1 MADDSRLRT
10 ARSNSYDAYA
20 DATQRKPTATGGDPL
35 AELARLIGQDN
46 LFEDMRRDAARTGK
60 AEPRVEEAPQTA
72 AYDLRGPID
81 PPASPE
87 PPASATH
94 YERRS
99 GRDSVP
105 DHATDLG
112 LNSLQLNGLDQA
124 GTAASTEARPPRRS
138 RATPRPI
145 EEIDAEQAQAPTQ
158 HSYARSAPADRR
170 SYAEPSY
177 DAEPAYAER
186 AQAERSYAQPAHAK
200 PAYAEPRYA
209 EEAVPARSPASAE
222 AHHAHADAYDDP
234 NYDPAYAYDDPEYD
248 EPPVRERRRG
258 GMMIAAAVAG
268 LAVAGTAGAFAYWS
282 FSGDGASG
290 EPPIITA
297 NPVPGKVTPAAQ
309 NRSATGGAA
318 DRGRGGE
325 RVVSREEQPV
335 ELQQARSQAPRVMGQ
350 GSPTSMVGVSGQSSV
365 AMVPPTTASA
375 AAGSPDAPRRVKTIA
390 IRPDGSVATDPPR
403 PQAAPQVPAAAP
415 AAPTRT
421 ASIPPTVA
429 TPPAVAGTHV
439 VQVASQRSEQDAQSS
454 FRALQAK
461 YPSVL
466 GNREPLIRR
475 IELGERGTFFRVQVG
490 PFSSADQANDL
501 CSNLKAAGGQCIVQ
515 RN

>member
-1 MADDSRLRT
+1 MADDSKLRT

-20 DATQRKPTATGGDPL
+20 DAAERKPSATGGDPL

-46 LFEDMRRDAARTGK
+46 LFNEMSRDAARGK
-60 AEPRVEEAPQTA
+60 AEPRAEAVAPPPP

-81 PPASPE
+81 PLSSSE
-87 PPASATH
+87 PPASAEPR

-99 GRDSVP
+99 GRDVGTGYS
-105 DHATDLG
+105 ADLG

-124 GTAASTEARPPRRS
+124 GTAAPAEARTPRRS

-145 EEIDAEQAQAPTQ
+145 EEIDAERAQATPH
-158 HSYARSAPADRR
+158 HSYAGSAPADRR
-170 SYAEPSY
+170 SYS
-177 DAEPAYAER
+177 EPAYAEP
-186 AQAERSYAQPAHAK
+186 AYTQGGHAER
-200 PAYAEPRYA
+200 AYAGPAGARYA
-209 EEAVPARSPASAE
+209 EEAAPARLPARTE
-222 AHHAHADAYDDP
+222 AHHARADAYDDP
-234 NYDPAYAYDDPEYD
+234 DYDPAYAYDDPEYD

-268 LAVAGTAGAFAYWS
+268 LAVAGTAGALAYWS
-282 FSGDGASG
+282 FSGDGATG

-297 NPVPGKVTPAAQ
+297 NPVPGKVTPAGQ
-309 NRSATGGAA
+309 NRSAAGGAS

-335 ELQQARSQAPRVMGQ
+335 ELQQVRSQTPRMMGQ
-350 GSPTSMVGVSGQSSV
+350 GSPTSMIGVSGQSSV

-375 AAGSPDAPRRVKTIA
+375 TAGSPDTPRRVKTIA

-403 PQAAPQVPAAAP
+403 TQSVPSPVAAP

-439 VQVASQRSEQDAQSS
+439 VQVASQRSEQDALSS

-461 YPSVL
+461 YPNVL
-466 GNREPLIRR
+466 GKREPLIRR

-490 PFSSADQANDL
+490 PFSSAEQANDL